1 MEAETSAS
9 RLERLQRHREARN
22 LLVQSTQSRRPQSAH
37 APSAFAAAAAG
48 SRPRS
53 AAEVHFRAT
62 PKPLKAQ
69 DLAGSTSVPRKR
81 PMSAFPGRA
90 SASPVGRRPATA
102 STRGRFASEKVEK
115 KMEFPSPGRVGKTPE
130 SDGAAARD
138 DLPSQGPHL
147 LAFAS
152 RLGPAPPLPPLPPK
166 LEAGSSRGGS
176 EAEEELDD
184 FTPEERRLEQESE
197 EALKQLEALNA
208 AVEALRM
215 KLEVAKDDAECSAAQ
230 LLQLNSAADS
240 WAKAAEESRQE
251 LKDRELR
258 LQELLAVLPAEDPP
272 VETEESDKHLPG
284 ERPPRVL
291 QQQTDRL
298 QEQVEA
304 QQSLLLQRL
313 EERRALEAQVEVL
326 CKERDE
332 QKAVQQKARAA
343 CRAAESQMKVKEEA
357 LSAFARQR
365 KDLEWQSLRLRG
377 EVRGLKARLA
387 AQAAQA
393 KERPPR
399 EAASVTAERHRRTS
413 LKLQHEVA
421 ELWEALR
428 QYREKAQ
435 RDCEAVVSKQDL
447 AKEELLQAFKSRDST
462 RYLVALEA
470 ALEAEVEPQD
480 IPCVYS
486 LHRVSGSF
494 EVHEIDLRRRTF
506 SAQLCFIL
514 DYTSS
519 MKTQVQEVKSAV
531 PRIIEAVRQLHLP
544 LTPNARVDLEMS
556 CVAYNDWDEDTFR
569 LGRPVVAIFQGQEIR
584 HAHGEPLLREEDFNL
599 GGEFTRK
606 AEALEAW
613 IDQGLGH
620 GGFVPEELTGAL
632 LAASYLPWNAENES
646 EPSAC
651 AKLAVVITD
660 APCHGKAY
668 SAVAHDV
675 FCDRSTGLTCSG
687 CPEVPLRRLREQGV
701 QVAIFHTGEG
711 PAVSM
716 CEKLCASEPD
726 LIHEKVDPSA
736 TAQKLVNLLEGKLKL
751 QPLSYVLK
759 TFSLGQPE
767 TPHLDLALAHDME
780 VEDGDGQKERYKIGL
795 DGLLFL
801 GFPERNPKVVVRR
814 PLDSKLDPLYERR
827 SELVELPR
835 VYAGCGC
842 HELRMWPLRGEG

>member
-1 MEAETSAS
+1 MIQSRTNPNIIAYNAVISAHVKGHQWQRALHLFWILEAKPPSSELSPAS
-9 RLERLQRHREARN
+9 RALPRPTVVTFSAAISACDRWWQALQLLTLMFARALSPTTVTFN
-22 LLVQSTQSRRPQSAH
+22 A
-37 APSAFAAAAAG
+37 AIAAAEKAQEWQVALLLLADMLKQQVLPSVVSFSSAVSACEKSLRWEMALRLMDWMRSESVLANQVTYNSVISACEKGQQWQQAMLSLWSMPKALVDQELRSFGAACAAG
-48 SRPRS
+48 ARAWRWRVALALAQRGDGMARS
-53 AAEVHFRAT
+53 GAVEAAA
-62 PKPLKAQ
+62 KAMAWCWA
-69 DLAGSTSVPRKR
+69 LFLCESCNGAMARSLTLE
-81 PMSAFPGRA
+81 ACAA
-90 SASPVGRRPATA
+90 S
-102 STRGRFASEKVEK
+102 
-115 KMEFPSPGRVGKTPE
+115 GRVV
-130 SDGAAARD
+130 
-138 DLPSQGPHL
+138 Q
-147 LAFAS
+147 
-152 RLGPAPPLPPLPPK
+152 LPPLLSS
-166 LEAGSSRGGS
+166 LE
-176 EAEEELDD
+176 
-184 FTPEERRLEQESE
+184 
-197 EALKQLEALNA
+197 
-208 AVEALRM
+208 
-215 KLEVAKDDAECSAAQ
+215 
-230 LLQLNSAADS
+230 
-240 WAKAAEESRQE
+240 
-251 LKDRELR
+251 
-258 LQELLAVLPAEDPP
+258 
-272 VETEESDKHLPG
+272 
-284 ERPPRVL
+284 
-291 QQQTDRL
+291 
-298 QEQVEA
+298 
-304 QQSLLLQRL
+304 
-313 EERRALEAQVEVL
+313 RASKME
-326 CKERDE
+326 
-332 QKAVQQKARAA
+332 
-343 CRAAESQMKVKEEA
+343 
-357 LSAFARQR
+357 
-365 KDLEWQSLRLRG
+365 
-377 EVRGLKARLA
+377 
-387 AQAAQA
+387 A

>member
-1 MEAETSAS
+1 M
-9 RLERLQRHREARN
+9 
-22 LLVQSTQSRRPQSAH
+22 
-37 APSAFAAAAAG
+37 
-48 SRPRS
+48 
-53 AAEVHFRAT
+53 
-62 PKPLKAQ
+62 LKQ
-69 DLAGSTSVPRKR
+69 QV
-81 PMSAFPGRA
+81 
-90 SASPVGRRPATA
+90 
-102 STRGRFASEKVEK
+102 
-115 KMEFPSPGRVGKTPE
+115 
-130 SDGAAARD
+130 
-138 DLPSQGPHL
+138 LPSVVS
-147 LAFAS
+147 F
-152 RLGPAPPLPPLPPK
+152 
-166 LEAGSSRGGS
+166 SS
-176 EAEEELDD
+176 
-184 FTPEERRLEQESE
+184 
-197 EALKQLEALNA
+197 
-208 AVEALRM
+208 AVSACEKSLRWEMALRLM
-215 KLEVAKDDAECSAAQ
+215 DWMRSESVLANQVTYNSVISACEKGQQWQQAM
-230 LLQLNSAADS
+230 LSLWSMP
-240 WAKAAEESRQE
+240 KA
-251 LKDRELR
+251 L
-258 LQELLAVLPAEDPP
+258 
-272 VETEESDKHLPG
+272 
-284 ERPPRVL
+284 
-291 QQQTDRL
+291 
-298 QEQVEA
+298 
-304 QQSLLLQRL
+304 
-313 EERRALEAQVEVL
+313 
-326 CKERDE
+326 
-332 QKAVQQKARAA
+332 
-343 CRAAESQMKVKEEA
+343 
-357 LSAFARQR
+357 
-365 KDLEWQSLRLRG
+365 
-377 EVRGLKARLA
+377 
-387 AQAAQA
+387 AAQA

-801 GFPERNPKVVVRR
+801 GFPERNPKDSSVCGCDDCPGYAPLPKMNPFLSCGNQYSAAHGNFQHVISTVVPKNADGTPNPQLSTHQILFDRLSEDEHGKEVGAAVQKAKQCILQGAQLLRQALGAKQR
-814 PLDSKLDPLYERR
+814 TLVHCEWGQNRSGSICCAFAVLYLGWSASAAIRYFREQN
-827 SELVELPR
+827 LVERHYSGQSPMR
-835 VYAGCGC
+835 ASSAWCGGF
-842 HELRMWPLRGEG
+842 HGS